1 MNIPPDLIFLQWLLD
16 ECGYLDVRI
25 LPNRRYAAVRQF
37 MFTHAILVGKIGN
50 RIGYDDRWCYADRAS
65 AKAAFEAWD
74 GCGEPTGWTR
84 HPITGRRIST
94 DPTERDNDGNAVG
107 AIGVL
112 YHRD

>member
-1 MNIPPDLIFLQWLLD
+1 M
-16 ECGYLDVRI
+16 
-25 LPNRRYAAVRQF
+25 
-37 MFTHAILVGKIGN
+37 K
-50 RIGYDDRWCYADRAS
+50 
-65 AKAAFEAWD
+65 WD